1 MKKKLVALLSSLA
14 LLGGTAQGMLSAN
27 AIADTENNTNPYVDF
42 DYESYREKSYY
53 FNSDGVIYY
62 QGSYP
67 VLGKDCYDNSSF
79 DIWIRAPKVVDFSD
93 AIQEIMQTEDPSA
106 KLAVIISPECLEHV
120 AFEKECAQYAREH
133 TLKGMTYEEIIL
145 DLQAFEKEIS
155 QFEEDNWRLC
165 HNLSNKEIEAL
176 FFQETTGQPT
186 WNKPWTIED
195 YSNIY
200 KEIQDYSFQLA
211 EEEIAKESE
220 RLEFLDFEI
229 QEAPGIQAIVTVEQ
243 LQNFIPSDRLG
254 YTIRLQFL
262 APTSENSNTSN
273 IFPVEVKTVISGD
286 TNDDGEIGVVDT
298 IVLQKWL
305 LGVGELPN
313 WKNADLCEDGVINIY
328 DLLKL
333 KQMLI
338 A

>member
-120 AFEKECAQYAREH
+120 AFEKELAQYAREH

-145 DLQAFEKEIS
+145 GLQAFEKEIS
-155 QFEEDNWRLC
+155 QFEEDNWRIC
-165 HNLSNKEIEAL
+165 HNLSDKEIEAL
-176 FFQETTGQPT
+176 FFQETIGQST
-186 WNKPWTIED
+186 WSKPWTRED
-195 YSNIY
+195 YSNVY
-200 KEIQDYSFQLA
+200 KELQDYGAQLA
-211 EEEIAKESE
+211 EAEIAKEPE
-220 RLEFLDFEI
+220 RLESLGFEI
-229 QEAPGIQAIVTVEQ
+229 QEAPGIQSIVTVEQ